1 MRSDQARYGAPV
13 SIEIP
18 PPGEYRLDP
27 ARSRIGVSGT
37 HLFGMATVEG
47 TFPLLSGVVVVGDP
61 VTESVVEADVDAAGL
76 STGDRLRDTE
86 LQSRR
91 FLHGREHPVI
101 TFRSG
106 SVRQDG
112 ARWVLEGVVTVRGT
126 AGRVQCG
133 IESVTLTDDGFTA
146 RATTAVDR
154 FAFGITY
161 GKRLG
166 GREFVLTL
174 EVAAIQDP
182 AGTR

>member
-1 MRSDQARYGAPV
+1 V

-18 PPGEYRLDP
+18 APGEYRLDP

-47 TFPLLSGVVVVGDP
+47 TFPLLSGVVVVADP
-61 VTESVVEADVDAAGL
+61 ATSSVVEADVDAAGL
-76 STGDRLRDTE
+76 TTGDRLRDSE

-106 SVRQDG
+106 SVRLDG
-112 ARWVLEGVVTVRGT
+112 SRWVLEGVVMVRGT

-133 IESVTLTDDGFTA
+133 IESVSVTDDGFVA
-146 RATTAVDR
+146 RATTVVDR
-154 FAFGITY
+154 FAFGLTY
-161 GKRLG
+161 GKRMG
-166 GREFVLTL
+166 GREFLLTL
-174 EVAAIQDP
+174 EVR
-182 AGTR
+182 GGRVS